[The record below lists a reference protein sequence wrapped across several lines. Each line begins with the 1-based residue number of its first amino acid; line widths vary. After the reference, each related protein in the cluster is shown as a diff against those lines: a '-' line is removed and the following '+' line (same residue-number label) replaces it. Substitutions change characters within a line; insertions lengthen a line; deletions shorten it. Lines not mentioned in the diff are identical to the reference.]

1 MFFHNFKY
9 AIISLIKAKTA
20 ILWTLVFPIALATF
34 MYVAFSGVLE
44 KDEGLAPI
52 SVAVVTN
59 EASEV
64 EEKDVWQQE
73 GLLVVL
79 ENLASPGDDQ
89 MLTITKVEEKK
100 AKKLLQEKKVEGIFF
115 VKQERLVIGENSVNS
130 TILSM
135 ILEQYIQK
143 KAVIVELAKE
153 HPEQIVEAI
162 KIITNPTS
170 SYVERKTTD
179 GCQNIYYNYF
189 YAIFAMSCLFA
200 SFASVEKISKIQANT
215 SALGMRRSL
224 SPNSKMIT
232 ILSEYSALWLVQFI
246 VELIAL
252 AYMTMLGI
260 DFGGKYPA
268 IALTLFVGSGI
279 GLSIG
284 VIIGAISRLKESSK
298 IGISVAVGMALSV
311 MADLCASGIKD
322 AVEHHVPILNR
333 INPAVLL
340 TDCFYALNVYD
351 NYNRFGRNLLILS
364 IMSVV
369 LLVISFFMVRRNRYA
384 SL

>member
-9 AIISLIKAKTA
+9 AIISLIKSKTA
-20 ILWTLVFPIALATF
+20 LLWTLAFPIALATF
-34 MYVAFSGVLE
+34 MYVAFSGILE
-44 KDEGLAPI
+44 EDESMAPI
-52 SVAVVTN
+52 SVAVV
-59 EASEV
+59 ESETTEM
-64 EEKDVWQQE
+64 EEKNAGQQE
-73 GLLVVL
+73 LLAVL
-79 ENLASPGDDQ
+79 ETLAEPGKDQ
-89 MLTITKVEEKK
+89 MLTITKAQEEK
-100 AKKLLQEKKVEGIFF
+100 AKKLLQKQTVEGIFY
-115 VKQERLVIGENSVNS
+115 VEQERLVIGENSINS

-143 KAVIVELAKE
+143 KAVIMELWKE
-153 HPEQIVEAI
+153 HPEQIAEAI
-162 KIITNPTS
+162 KAVTNPTS
-170 SYVERKTTD
+170 SYEEQKTTD

-232 ILSEYSALWLVQFI
+232 ILSEYSALWLVQFV

-252 AYMTMLGI
+252 AYMTVLGI
-260 DFGGKYPA
+260 DFGDKYPA
-268 IALTLFVGSGI
+268 IALALFVGSGI
-279 GLSIG
+279 GLSLG
-284 VIIGAISRLKESSK
+284 VIIGAISRLKENVK
-298 IGISVAVGMALSV
+298 IGIAVSVGMALSV
-311 MADLCASGIKD
+311 MADLCVPGIKD

-340 TDCFYALNVYD
+340 TDCFYSLNVYD
-351 NYNRFGRNLLILS
+351 NYERFGRNIFILS
-364 IMSVV
+364 VMSVV
-369 LLVISFFMVRRNRYA
+369 LLLISFFMVRRNRYA

>member
-9 AIISLIKAKTA
+9 AIISLFKSKTSL
-20 ILWTLVFPIALATF
+20 LWTLAFPIALATF
-34 MYVAFSGVLE
+34 MYVSFGNIL
-44 KDEGLAPI
+44 DETESMAPI
-52 SVAVVTN
+52 SVAVVESETT
-59 EASEV
+59 EV
-64 EEKDVWQQE
+64 EEKDAGQQE
-73 GLLVVL
+73 LLAVL
-79 ENLASPGDDQ
+79 ETLAEPGKDQ
-89 MLTITKVEEKK
+89 MLTITKAKEEK
-100 AKKLLQEKKVEGIFF
+100 AKKLLQKQTVEGIFY
-115 VKQERLVIGENSVNS
+115 VEQERLVIGENSINS

-135 ILEQYIQK
+135 VLEQYIQK
-143 KAVIVELAKE
+143 KAVISEVAKE
-153 HPEQIVEAI
+153 HPEQIAEAI
-162 KIITNPTS
+162 KVVTNPTS
-170 SYVERKTTD
+170 SYEEQKTTD
-179 GCQNIYYNYF
+179 GSQNLYYNYF

-224 SPNSKMIT
+224 SPNSKMLT

-252 AYMTMLGI
+252 AYMTILGV
-260 DFGGKYPA
+260 DFGDKYPA
-268 IALTLFVGSGI
+268 IALALFVGSGI

-284 VIIGAISRLKESSK
+284 VIIGAISRLKENAK
-298 IGISVAVGMALSV
+298 IGIAVAVGMALSV
-311 MADLCASGIKD
+311 MADLCVAGIKD

-340 TDCFYALNVYD
+340 TDCFYSLNVYD
-351 NYNRFGRNLLILS
+351 NYERFGRNIFILS
-364 IMSVV
+364 VMSVV